1 MADDII
7 NDILKEKRRWR
18 ITPPIEKLLE
28 KIIGLE
34 EQIARYDPDKL
45 NDRQKHIL
53 KTCEDYIKITTELIK
68 AKGSSRP
75 HLVWNLLHRVD
86 EYVILLM
93 EEHELSARVID
104 VRAAFD
110 LTIKEETVRKEWLG
124 DKGKLTEAFN
134 DIAGGGK
141 NIDKSRYMVKEAL
154 QYLDDFVDYGFWK
167 LSMNIL
173 MSVLSAFSLA
183 GFMLFYIYVYHHR
196 FNTLLNESNL
206 MPFAILGLMGAYLSN
221 LLTKEDFLFVW
232 GGPFFRYLFYNLM
245 ARPVIGAFS
254 AVFFFLV
261 EQSKLIFSI
270 NPIVDSKSIAV
281 QSAVININV
290 KPNVVEFVYIVFA
303 IAVGFAGE
311 KALRG
316 MMDPVLKRLEQ
327 KAEKTKETNPE
338 KKKNDKQE

>member
-7 NDILKEKRRWR
+7 NDLLKEKWRCR

-34 EQIARYDPDKL
+34 EQIARYDLDKL

-53 KTCEDYIKITTELIK
+53 KTCEDYIKIAKELLK
-68 AKGSSRP
+68 AKGSSHP

-104 VRAAFD
+104 VKAAFD
-110 LTIKEETVRKEWLG
+110 LTIKEEAVRKEWLG

-134 DIAGGGK
+134 DITGGGK
-141 NIDKSRYMVKEAL
+141 NIEKSRCMVKEAL

-173 MSVLSAFSLA
+173 MSVWSAALLA
-183 GFMLFYIYVYHHR
+183 LTMLVYFFVYYPQR
-196 FNTLLNESNL
+196 CSGATGSDL
-206 MPFAILGLMGAYLSN
+206 MPFAILGLMGGYLSN

-232 GGPFFRYLFYNLM
+232 GGPFFRYLAYNLM

-254 AVFFFLV
+254 AMFFILV
-261 EQSKLIFSI
+261 EKSKLLFSI
-270 NPIVDSKSIAV
+270 NPSGTNIPQSV
-281 QSAVININV
+281 QSSVININV
-290 KPNVVEFVYIVFA
+290 NANVIEYVYIVLRSLS
-303 IAVGFAGE
+303 
-311 KALRG
+311 AL
-316 MMDPVLKRLEQ
+316 Q
-327 KAEKTKETNPE
+327 E
-338 KKKNDKQE
+338 KKP